1 MPKFDVSKRDLERLI
16 GKDFTV
22 EEWENLFLYAKCE
35 LDDVWEE
42 DGEIYFKAD
51 SKDTN
56 RPDLWSAEG
65 IARQIK
71 WALGMERGL
80 PKYEIEKSGVT
91 VYVDEKLRDIR
102 PYGVYAIVEGLKLD
116 DEALKQMINLQEKV
130 ALTFG
135 RRRREVAIGIFDFD
149 RVKPPIYYRASDKT
163 EKFVPLGFDEELT
176 LEEILEKHEK
186 GREYGHLIKDK
197 LYYPLL
203 VDSEGKVLSMPP
215 VINSEITGRVTTE
228 TRNVFVDVTG
238 WDLKKIMLALNV
250 VVTALAERGGKI
262 KSVKVVYPNFD
273 VETPDLTPKPFEV
286 ELDYIRKLAGL
297 ELSDGEIK
305 GLLEKMMYKVALEN
319 GKARLFYPAFRDDIM
334 HARDVLED
342 VLIAYG
348 YNEIEP
354 EEPKLAVQG
363 RGDKFVD
370 FEDAVR
376 ELMVGFGLQEVMTFN
391 LTNRELQYTKMNLPC
406 GEHPE
411 ECDDYFNNPPAE
423 LVEIENPISPK
434 WSALRNWLLPSL
446 LNFLSQN
453 THEEYPQRIF
463 EVGKAT
469 LIEGGRETKTASES
483 KLAVALAHPRV
494 TFTEAK
500 EILDSAIRH
509 LGFEYELEEIEHPSF
524 IPGRAGKIVVE
535 GKVIGVV
542 GEVHPK
548 VLENWGIEMPVAAFE
563 LFLRPLYT
571 EPYI

>member
-1 MPKFDVSKRDLERLI
+1 MPKFDVSKSDLERLI
-16 GKDFTV
+16 GKEFTV
-22 EEWENLFLYAKCE
+22 EEWEDLFLYAKCE

-42 DGEIYFKAD
+42 NGEIYFKAD

-71 WALGMERGL
+71 WALGMEKGL
-80 PKYEIEKSGVT
+80 PKYEIERSDIV
-91 VYVDEKLRDIR
+91 VYVDEKLKEIR
-102 PYGVYAIVEGLKLD
+102 PYGVYAIVEGLELD
-116 DEALKQMINLQEKV
+116 EEALKQMINLQEKV

-149 RVKPPIYYRASDKT
+149 KVKPPIYYRAAEKT
-163 EKFVPLGFDEELT
+163 EKFVPLGFTEELT

-186 GREYGHLIKDK
+186 GKEYGHLIRDK
-197 LYYPLL
+197 PYYPLL

-250 VVTALAERGGKI
+250 VVTALAERGGRI
-262 KSVKVVYPNFD
+262 RSVKVIYPDFEI
-273 VETPDLTPKPFEV
+273 ETPDLSSREFEV
-286 ELDYIRKLAGL
+286 ELDYVRRLAGI

-305 GLLEKMMYKVALEN
+305 DLLERMMYEVELVD
-319 GKARLFYPAFRDDIM
+319 GKARVRYPAFRDDIM
-334 HARDVLED
+334 HARDILED

-348 YNEIEP
+348 YNNIEP

-363 RGDKFVD
+363 RGDRFVE

-391 LTNRELQYTKMNLPC
+391 LTNREAQYSRMRLEP
-406 GEHPE
+406 GEN
-411 ECDDYFNNPPAE
+411 YFNHPPAE

-434 WSALRNWLLPSL
+434 WSALRGWLIPSL
-446 LNFLSQN
+446 LDFLSQN

-469 LIEGGRETKTASES
+469 LIDESRETKTVSES
-483 KLAVALAHPRV
+483 KLAVALAYPRV

-500 EILDSAIRH
+500 EILESVMRH
-509 LGFEYELEEIEHPSF
+509 LGFVYELQEVEHPSF
-524 IPGRAGKIVVE
+524 IPGRVGKIVVD
-535 GKVIGVV
+535 GKEIGII
-542 GEVHPK
+542 GELHPA
-548 VLENWGIEMPVAAFE
+548 VLENWGIEMPTAVFE
-563 LFLRPLYT
+563 LFLGPLYT
-571 EPYI
+571 EPYL

>member
-1 MPKFDVSKRDLERLI
+1 MPKFDVSKWDLERLV
-16 GKDFTV
+16 GREFTV
-22 EEWENLFLYAKCE
+22 EEWEDLFLYAKCE

-42 DGEIYFKAD
+42 NGEIYFKAD

-65 IARQIK
+65 IARQIR
-71 WALGMERGL
+71 WALGFQRGL
-80 PKYEIEKSGVT
+80 PKYEVEKSDVT
-91 VYVDEKLRDIR
+91 VYVDEKLKDIR
-102 PYGVYAIVEGLKLD
+102 PYGVYAIVEGLELD
-116 DEALKQMINLQEKV
+116 EEALKQMINLQEKV

-149 RVKPPIYYRASDKT
+149 KVKPPIYYRAGEKT
-163 EKFVPLGFDEELT
+163 EKFVPLGFEEELT

-186 GREYGHLIKDK
+186 GKEYGHLIKDK
-197 LYYPLL
+197 PYYPLL

-215 VINSEITGRVTTE
+215 IINSETTGRVTTE

-238 WDLKKIMLALNV
+238 WDLNKVMLALNV

-262 KSVKVVYPNFD
+262 RSVKVVYPDFEI
-273 VETPDLTPKPFEV
+273 ETPDLTPKEFEV

-305 GLLEKMMYKVALEN
+305 DLLERMMYEVKLED
-319 GKARLFYPAFRDDIM
+319 GKAKLLYPAFRDDIM

-363 RGDKFVD
+363 RGDKFVE

-391 LTNRELQYTKMNLPC
+391 LTNREAQYEKMNLQY
-406 GEHPE
+406 GR
-411 ECDDYFNNPPAE
+411 DYLNNPPAE

-446 LNFLSQN
+446 LDFLSQN
-453 THEEYPQRIF
+453 THEEYPQRLF

-469 LIEGGRETKTASES
+469 LIDEGRETKTVSES
-483 KLAVALAHPRV
+483 KLAVVLAQPRV
-494 TFTEAK
+494 TFTDAK
-500 EILDSAIRH
+500 EILDSVMRH
-509 LGFEYELEEIEHPSF
+509 LGFEYELEEVEHPSF
-524 IPGRAGKIVVE
+524 IPGRV
-535 GKVIGVV
+535 GKVIVNGETIGVI
-542 GEVHPK
+542 GEIHPA
-548 VLENWGIEMPVAAFE
+548 VLEKWGIEMPVAGFE

-571 EPYI
+571 EPYL

>member
-1 MPKFDVSKRDLERLI
+1 MPKFDVSKRDLERLV
-16 GKDFTV
+16 GKTFSV
-22 EEWENLFLYAKCE
+22 EEWEDLFLYAKCE

-42 DGEIYFKAD
+42 NGEIYFKAD

-65 IARQIK
+65 IARQIRF
-71 WALGMERGL
+71 ALGFQKGL
-80 PKYEIEKSGVT
+80 PKYEVEKSDVV
-91 VYVDEKLRDIR
+91 VYVDEKLKDIR
-102 PYGVYAIVEGLKLD
+102 PYGVYAIVEGLNID
-116 DEALKQMINLQEKV
+116 EEALKQMINLQEKV

-149 RVKPPIYYRASDKT
+149 KVKPPIYYRAAEKT
-163 EKFVPLGFDEELT
+163 EKFVPLGYDEEMT

-197 LYYPLL
+197 PYYPLL

-215 VINSEITGRVTTE
+215 IINSETTGRVTTE
-228 TRNVFVDVTG
+228 TKNVFVDITG
-238 WDLKKIMLALNV
+238 WDLNKVMLALNV

-262 KSVKVVYPNFD
+262 KSVKVVYPDFEI
-273 VETPDLTPKPFEV
+273 ETPDLTPKEFEV

-305 GLLEKMMYKVALEN
+305 ELLEMMMYEVELKD
-319 GKARLFYPAFRDDIM
+319 GKAKLRYPAFRDDIM

-363 RGDKFVD
+363 RGDKFIE

-391 LTNRELQYTKMNLPC
+391 LTNREAQYDRMNLEF
-406 GEHPE
+406 GK
-411 ECDDYFNNPPAE
+411 DYFNHPPAE

-434 WSALRNWLLPSL
+434 WSALRNWLIPSL
-446 LNFLSQN
+446 LDFLSQN
-453 THEEYPQRIF
+453 THEEYPQKLF

-469 LIEGGRETKTASES
+469 LIDESRETKTVSES
-483 KLAVALAHPRV
+483 KLAVALVHPRV

-500 EILDSAIRH
+500 EILEGVMRH
-509 LGFEYELEEIEHPSF
+509 LGFEYELEEVEHPSF
-524 IPGRAGKIVVE
+524 IPGRVGKIIVNGE
-535 GKVIGVV
+535 AIGVIG
-542 GEVHPK
+542 EIHPG
-548 VLENWGIEMPVAAFE
+548 VLEKWGIEMPVAAFE
-563 LFLRPLYT
+563 LFLSPLYT
-571 EPYI
+571 EPYL